1 MGNDEALR
9 RDRGSLEVFER
20 LGPRA
25 AADLASKVE
34 WIDVEEGQTLFRQGD
49 AADAMYVVAEGSL
62 LARREEPGCA
72 PAVVGKMGPGDLV
85 GEIALLM
92 GGTRSATVTAGRRS
106 RLARLA
112 TKDVAA
118 LLARDPEVRG
128 GLLDIARRRLRR
140 SQWLRILSAY
150 FGEIDPAKYE
160 FVVSRFEWVHLDRGK
175 TLFSRGDKAGEMYFL
190 VHGLL
195 EAVPEY
201 AEGKPGAGV
210 PVYRGEI
217 VGEMA
222 VLAGD
227 RRAATVR
234 AVRDSD
240 LVRLSK
246 ADFETIHKA
255 YPEFGLTIL
264 GLLAERL
271 RERGRVSRRR
281 NAVNIAL
288 LPADPGV
295 PLTDFA
301 RRLQAAMSL
310 ADRVAWLSGSKLAGE
325 FPGMPG
331 IAEAEDADPHGL
343 GLLAWLE
350 DLESSCDY
358 VLYEADAGTTPW
370 TRRCLRQADRVL
382 IVARAAG
389 DSAPGPVER
398 EWLLEGAGFS
408 AAPQTLVL
416 LHPEGTVL
424 PSGTRAWLEPRRLSG
439 HQHLRWD
446 RDADF
451 GRLARVLSGRSVG
464 LVLGGGGARGMAHL
478 GVLRALE
485 ERGIPVDLVCGTSI
499 GSIVGGAAAMGMSAD
514 ELEIMCRETFQ
525 ERNPF
530 SDVTLPMVSLL
541 RSRKIDRAARGAY
554 GEARIE
560 DLWLS
565 YFCVSSNLG
574 GCDEK
579 VHTDGPL
586 WAAARTSSSLPGIMV
601 PVVHDGAVHVDG
613 GVMNNLPGDL
623 MRRRAGLV
631 VTVDVDSREN
641 MGAAFAEFPS
651 PWKIFWSRILPWRKT
666 LRVPSISEIMM
677 AAIMT
682 GSRRGADA
690 VKADAD
696 LSLEPPVRGIGIL
709 DFKAIGETARAAHD
723 YTLDVLDRL
732 PGDSPFRAFTDSGPA
747 GGGGACPA

>member
-1 MGNDEALR
+1 MGTDEPLR

-20 LGPRA
+20 LGPQA
-25 AADLASKVE
+25 AGDLASKVE
-34 WIDVEEGQTLFRQGD
+34 WIDVEGGRTLFRQGD

-85 GEIALLM
+85 GEVALLM
-92 GGTRSATVTAGRRS
+92 GGARSATVTAVERS

-112 TKDVAA
+112 AGDVEA
-118 LLARDPEVRG
+118 LLARDPEVRK

-140 SQWLRILSAY
+140 SQWLRILSGY

-160 FVVSRFEWVHLDRGK
+160 FIVPRFEWVHLDRGE
-175 TLFSRGDKAGEMYFL
+175 TLFSRGDAAGEMYFL

-195 EAVPEY
+195 EAVPE
-201 AEGKPGAGV
+201 ADEGRPGAGV
-210 PVYRGEI
+210 PISRGEI

-222 VLAGD
+222 VLSGD
-227 RRAATVR
+227 TRAATVR

-246 ADFETIHKA
+246 ADFEAVHGA
-255 YPEFGLTIL
+255 YPEFGLTVL
-264 GLLAERL
+264 RLLAGRL
-271 RERGRVSRRR
+271 RERGRAPRRR

-288 LPADPGV
+288 VPADPGV
-295 PLTDFA
+295 PLSEFA
-301 RRLQAAMSL
+301 RRLHAAMSP
-310 ADRVAWLSGSKLAGE
+310 ADRTARLSRRALE
-325 FPGMPG
+325 VELPGAPG
-331 IAEAEDADPHGL
+331 IAEAGDDDPLGL

-350 DLESSCDY
+350 DLESSRDF
-358 VLYEADAGTTPW
+358 VLYEADAGPTPW
-370 TRRCLRQADRVL
+370 TKRCLRQADRVL
-382 IVARAAG
+382 VVARAGG
-389 DSAPGPVER
+389 DPAPGPIER
-398 EWLLEGAGFS
+398 GYLPEDAGLPV
-408 AAPQTLVL
+408 APRALVL
-416 LHPEGTVL
+416 VHPEGTVL

-439 HQHLRWD
+439 HQHVRWD

-451 GRLARVLSGRSVG
+451 ARLARVLSGRSVG

-485 ERGIPVDLVCGTSI
+485 ARGIPVDMVGGTSI
-499 GSIVGGAAAMGMSAD
+499 GAIVGGAVAMGLDAD
-514 ELEIMCRETFQ
+514 HLERLCRETFQ

-530 SDVTLPMVSLL
+530 SDVTLPVVSLL
-541 RSRKIDRAARGAY
+541 RSRKIDRAARQAY

-574 GCDEK
+574 GCDER
-579 VHTDGPL
+579 VHADGPL

-601 PVVHDGAVHVDG
+601 PVVHDGTVHVDG
-613 GVMNNLPGDL
+613 GVMNNLPGDI

-631 VTVDVDSREN
+631 ITVDVDSREN
-641 MGAAFAEFPS
+641 MSAAFAEFPS
-651 PWKIFWSRILPWRKT
+651 PWRIFWSRALPWKKA
-666 LRVPSISEIMM
+666 LRVPNISEIMM
-677 AAIMT
+677 ATIMT
-682 GSRRGADA
+682 GSRKGADA

-709 DFKAIGETARAAHD
+709 DFKAIDETSRAAYE
-723 YTLDVLDRL
+723 YTMKMIDGL
-732 PGDSPFRAFTDSGPA
+732 PPDSPLRAFTDQKPRDGD
-747 GGGGACPA
+747 ACPA